1 MPLFPPRPTR
11 QTDAPHMTSQPDGA
25 GRPGDRAVRL
35 ASPAAHGGAPL
46 SRRRGLGDAHVAPPP
61 PAGSAASALL
71 KRYRPLQTRA
81 SGGFG
86 SVEICLDGRL
96 QRRVAIKRMPLA
108 SPYNRTST
116 ETTATALAEAR
127 TASMLQHP
135 NIVQVIDFSYDSA
148 YAYLVMEYVDGMSLE
163 EFLAQVEGNSLTY
176 DEAACIADALVQA
189 LSFAHENGVLHLDIK
204 PANVLI
210 DRSGHVKLAD
220 FGMATLTSAAGF
232 GGARGGTVG
241 YMPPEQLNGEVV
253 DERSDVFSL
262 AAVLYES
269 LCASAPFRA
278 GTPAD
283 SLKKIAKG
291 VLYPSDLLPDIP
303 ESAEDALLRAL
314 SPDPADRMDDTAE
327 FGELFLGELGNP
339 REGRRSLARIITRL
353 TSDEGDE
360 GEPEGD
366 AADRV
371 WELDP
376 AEGYLGSRTGRAR
389 AYALGAA
396 SGLAVAAVSWA
407 LLGDLHIGSLLAR
420 VLTSAGI
427 GVGAA
432 LAPQIGSAL
441 AAGGWLMLILDGTP
455 LLDVLPVAICSFA
468 LLAAWWLVW
477 GRLQPAGSAVFTAAA
492 ALALTCG
499 DAALAA
505 PVAAALAAYFLTPSH
520 AATSTAFGLGFAQL
534 LLTAHAAAGALPLG
548 TAAQALFSPSFLVP
562 AAGFTAIAAA
572 ASWAL
577 DRACEARRDSRSTV
591 LPTALYLLVPIASG
605 ALRYLAQPM
614 EIAAVPPIEV
624 AAAVGAGCLSSIL
637 IWICTFALGYRRE
650 TPEGDRS

>member
-1 MPLFPPRPTR
+1 
-11 QTDAPHMTSQPDGA
+11 
-25 GRPGDRAVRL
+25 
-35 ASPAAHGGAPL
+35 
-46 SRRRGLGDAHVAPPP
+46 
-61 PAGSAASALL
+61 
-71 KRYRPLQTRA
+71 
-81 SGGFG
+81 
-86 SVEICLDGRL
+86 
-96 QRRVAIKRMPLA
+96 
-108 SPYNRTST
+108 
-116 ETTATALAEAR
+116 
-127 TASMLQHP
+127 
-135 NIVQVIDFSYDSA
+135 
-148 YAYLVMEYVDGMSLE
+148 MSLE

-314 SPDPADRMDDTAE
+314 SPTPLTAWTARRSSE
-327 FGELFLGELGNP
+327 SFSWASWATRGRDAAAWRASSPGSP
-339 REGRRSLARIITRL
+339 RTRATKASPRAARPTACGSSIRRGLPWQPHRACAGMRPRRGKRPGGRRGLMGPSWR
-353 TSDEGDE
+353 
-360 GEPEGD
+360 
-366 AADRV
+366 
-371 WELDP
+371 P
-376 AEGYLGSRTGRAR
+376 AHRQPPGAGPHVGGHRRGR
-389 AYALGAA
+389 GA
-396 SGLAVAAVSWA
+396 G
-407 LLGDLHIGSLLAR
+407 
-420 VLTSAGI
+420 
-427 GVGAA
+427 
-432 LAPQIGSAL
+432 PQIGSAL

-505 PVAAALAAYFLTPSH
+505 VAAALAAYFLTPSPCRH
-520 AATSTAFGLGFAQL
+520 IHGVRPGIRAASARRPCGRGGASARGRRPSAVLTVVPRARGRFHRDRGGGGLGAQPGMR
-534 LLTAHAAAGALPLG
+534 TARQQVHGA
-548 TAAQALFSPSFLVP
+548 SHRLVP
-562 AAGFTAIAAA
+562 A
-572 ASWAL
+572 
-577 DRACEARRDSRSTV
+577 RS
-591 LPTALYLLVPIASG
+591 IASG
-605 ALRYLAQPM
+605 TLRYLAQPM
-614 EIAAVPPIEV
+614 EIAAVSPIEV